1 MQSGIIF
8 GYIGLIEGMIQRI
21 REELGSQAK
30 IVATG
35 GYAHLVAQEIPI
47 IEIVN
52 PDLVLT
58 GLRLI
63 YEMNREG
70 NA

>member
-1 MQSGIIF
+1 
-8 GYIGLIEGMIQRI
+8 EK
-21 REELGSQAK
+21 ELGEKSK
-30 IVATG
+30 VVATG
-35 GYAHLVAQEIPI
+35 GYAHVVAQEIPI